1 MLWSSLLDWSFE
13 PVPIVGT
20 ATAAYLYWRGRRTA
34 SPVLGRA
41 ARWDQGDT
49 YVALG
54 LGALLLALVSP
65 IAYFDIALQWD
76 HMLQHVLLL
85 IIAPPLILLGD
96 PFRTAWAGYL
106 AAQGRP
112 VEIAGTW
119 PDRVM
124 RRVHAG
130 PRVATIVVVAFSVD
144 LLAFHLPVVYNLTL
158 RVDSFH
164 DLEHTLFLG
173 LGLLFWD
180 QVIGPVD
187 VPGRLSLMGRSAA
200 VLAGMVVSWGLAIA
214 IGYASHPLYAY
225 PTPSG
230 GLSLLADQQI
240 AAGVMWVPGSAPFL
254 VALLYMGIMWFER
267 DDRRARDAAVASQ

>member
-1 MLWSSLLDWSFE
+1 MLWSPLLDWSFE

-34 SPVLGRA
+34 STALGRA

-54 LGALLLALVSP
+54 LVALVLALVSP
-65 IAYFDIALQWD
+65 IAYFDTALQWD

-85 IIAPPLILLGD
+85 LVAPPLILLGD

-130 PRVATIVVVAFSVD
+130 PRVAAIVVFALSVD
-144 LLAFHLPVVYNLTL
+144 LLVFHLPVVYNLTL

-164 DLEHTLFLG
+164 DLEHTTL
-173 LGLLFWD
+173 
-180 QVIGPVD
+180 PR
-187 VPGRLSLMGRSAA
+187 PGIA
-200 VLAGMVVSWGLAIA
+200 VLGPGDRPDRCSGD
-214 IGYASHPLYAY
+214 AS
-225 PTPSG
+225 
-230 GLSLLADQQI
+230 
-240 AAGVMWVPGSAPFL
+240 
-254 VALLYMGIMWFER
+254 R
-267 DDRRARDAAVASQ
+267 